1 MKDLKV
7 RVISSLFLLAYLWF
21 FLWLDSL
28 LFTCVALAP
37 IVIATFYEVNDSIS
51 LDRVGVMSFINA
63 YLVVGF
69 SAILFV
75 KQLYGAKVLFV
86 LVLIAVAADSFAYAF
101 GRFFRGPKLC
111 PSISP
116 SKTISGFLGGVS
128 MAWIIGYFAYMDLVP
143 QGFFKH
149 DLIAITIFVAAA
161 VIGDL
166 AESMMKRSLDLK
178 DFGCVVPG
186 HGGMFDRLDSTL
198 LVATA
203 CLVAHGFGL

>member
-7 RVISSLFLLAYLWF
+7 RVISSLFLLLYLWF

-28 LFTCVALAP
+28 LLTCVALVP
-37 IVIATFYEVNDSIS
+37 IVIATFYEVNGSIS
-51 LDRVGVMSFINA
+51 LDRVGAMSFINA

-86 LVLIAVAADSFAYAF
+86 LVLIAVVADSFAYAF

-166 AESMMKRSLDLK
+166 LESMMKRSLDLK

-198 LVATA
+198 LVTTA
-203 CLVAHGFGL
+203 CLVSRWFEL